1 MYTLNGRM
9 KFEVALADE
18 NIALFEQQKLREI
31 VLERI
36 ESDFR
41 LSFYFSLSE
50 EPYSPAPSTTTS
62 ALPDY
67 VNVIHPPAPRSS

>member
-9 KFEVALADE
+9 KFEVALTDE
-18 NIALFEQQKLREI
+18 NITLFEQQKLREI

-62 ALPDY
+62 TLPHY
-67 VNVIHPPAPRSS
+67 VNVIQSQRPLSP